1 VRRVEDQL
9 AERLRLVLQGVP
21 PVRRRQL
28 AVDRRQFVVDRRH
41 DLRRAG
47 T

>member
-1 VRRVEDQL
+1 VDDQL
-9 AERLRLVLQGVP
+9 AERLRRVLRGVP

-41 DLRRAG
+41 ALRRAG